1 MALLFSCFVLFYL
14 LMCGWVGLYIYWFLS
29 CLNIITRSQQREK
42 TRLFYNLV
50 ITYHYY
56 NYYHVCFRFFYLIG
70 ILVFG
75 YWYLVLNVWWLKMC
89 YWDFMLGASGL
100 KQPPP
105 SLSMH
110 AMGYMEWW
118 WCVKIIF
125 FEERD
130 YDGDW

>member
-75 YWYLVLNVWWLKMC
+75 VECLVTENLL
-89 YWDFMLGASGL
+89 LGFYAWSKWVETL
-100 KQPPP
+100 PP
-105 SLSMH
+105 SPHTLPMH
-110 AMGYMEWW
+110 AIGFME
-118 WCVKIIF
+118 
-125 FEERD
+125 
-130 YDGDW
+130 